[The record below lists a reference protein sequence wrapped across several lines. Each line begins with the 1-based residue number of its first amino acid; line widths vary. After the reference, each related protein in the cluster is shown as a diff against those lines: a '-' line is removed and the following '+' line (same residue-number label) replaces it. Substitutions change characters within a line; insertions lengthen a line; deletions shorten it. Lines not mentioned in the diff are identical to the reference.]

1 MKSRNN
7 RLILEFT
14 EFNLQRFNSDSVQVA
29 THVDNPQLSTDA
41 FNKHQDAIRQATA
54 RINDILY
61 NIKGTNTYSRL
72 RSNLTLEDQD
82 VTNIK
87 ILRIVK
93 NNSVNYTVY
102 LTITIKEKEY
112 WGKIENVL
120 GESSKFKSEVFKD
133 QDLYQPKEWIIKTK
147 GIVKKTIKKWLMP
160 SPGIYKLLND
170 EIICYSV
177 DTGKQLIM
185 KKDIEIELVRS
196 YKDKIIISYQN
207 NKYNLFDDNYIYFNW
222 WFKKIE

>member
-102 LTITIKEKEY
+102 LKITIKEKEY

-185 KKDIEIELVRS
+185 KKDIEIKLVRS